1 MIRRA
6 PEPGILSGLA
16 FAACL
21 ALPDV
26 AVAQTPPAAVSAGA
40 AAHTH
45 AEQGG
50 HSIGASISEA
60 RQSPFHSSPGMNAHG
75 VFTPAGS
82 GLAPPPPVPL
92 DTPANDGLPSFGLVF
107 PPTLLMTF
115 LADFATYWA
124 LICGAYG
131 GGGGCIDSEQANL
144 AIAVTAPVLVPA
156 LVASAFG
163 TPFVPSLL
171 GSALGAAAGVMMMQ
185 GMDPDTGPIWM
196 IPLVHASATTLGGL
210 LFGRGGK

>member
-1 MIRRA
+1 MIPQA
-6 PEPGILSGLA
+6 PGPGILSGLA
-16 FAACL
+16 LAACL

-26 AVAQTPPAAVSAGA
+26 AVTQTPPAAVSAGA
-40 AAHTH
+40 AVHTR
-45 AEQGG
+45 AVQDG

-60 RQSPFHSSPGMNAHG
+60 RRSPFHSSPGTNAHG

-82 GLAPPPPVPL
+82 GLAPPPPVPPE
-92 DTPANDGLPSFGLVF
+92 TPANDSLPFFGLVF

-131 GGGGCIDSEQANL
+131 GGSGCIDSEQANL

-163 TPFVPSLL
+163 TPFLPSLL
-171 GSALGAAAGVMMMQ
+171 GSALGAGAGLMMMHM
-185 GMDPDTGPIWM
+185 MDPDTGPIWM

-210 LFGRGGK
+210 LIGGGGK

>member
-1 MIRRA
+1 MIPRT
-6 PEPGILSGLA
+6 PGPGLLSGLA
-16 FAACL
+16 FAACM

-26 AVAQTPPAAVSAGA
+26 SVAQTPPAAVSAGA

-45 AEQGG
+45 AVQDG

-60 RQSPFHSSPGMNAHG
+60 RQSPFHFSPGTNAHG

-82 GLAPPPPVPL
+82 GLAPAPPVPL

-124 LICGAYG
+124 LVCAAYG
-131 GGGGCIDSEQANL
+131 GGGGCIDSAQANL

-163 TPFVPSLL
+163 TPFLPSLL
-171 GSALGAAAGVMMMQ
+171 GSALGAGAGLMMIHM
-185 GMDPDTGPIWM
+185 MDPNTGPIWM
-196 IPLVHASATTLGGL
+196 IPLVHATLTTVLG
-210 LFGRGGK
+210 RR